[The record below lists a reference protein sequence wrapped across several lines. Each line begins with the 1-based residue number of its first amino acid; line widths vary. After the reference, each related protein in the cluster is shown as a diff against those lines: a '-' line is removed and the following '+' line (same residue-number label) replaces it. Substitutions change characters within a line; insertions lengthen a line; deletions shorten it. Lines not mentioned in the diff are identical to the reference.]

1 MKKAKTKGLESAE
14 IISETSFKWIFLPLL
29 LLIVISHLFSVY
41 WWTPFLWGI
50 HGLYFFPRW
59 VGWTLTIIALS
70 VFIPLVND
78 FILKLA
84 QSIFSVLEQFFFK
97 IKKKQLFAIISLVSI
112 PLFWLLR
119 TKYYLWGDG
128 YFKIDD
134 LYRGAIIPTE
144 PLDGIIHVGFY
155 RLLTTLSPSINPS
168 FSYSI
173 LSVACGG
180 IYVFLILSLSDRLGK
195 TTFQRILIFSALMTL
210 GSLELFFGYAE
221 SYTILSM
228 SLTLFVLSSI
238 LYIQHKISIIFSFLT
253 LVLSISLHVSAIV
266 FVPTLLYLVFWK
278 WHSEKRKLPEFTA
291 ILSLVGC
298 SIIVFLAV
306 WKVFLMKGPG
316 NRFGQFVPILTSD
329 KTDFTM
335 FCKAHLM
342 EFINQVLLL
351 SPVGMF
357 LFLFFLYFTLKLK
370 SFKDPLLNFLL
381 LSSLLGLFLIF
392 IYNSRLGSADWD
404 LRAFPGVF
412 FTLCGILLFIKW
424 GSQWSKFKY
433 YGLILMAVS
442 FFHTAP
448 WILLNAD
455 RQMSVDRYVLTSTSD
470 PHLLTGGMWRIA
482 RVLEIAGL
490 RQVGDELLKEGIR
503 KNPWELP
510 CYSILAKS
518 LNLQGKH
525 DEAIFYLES
534 ALKLK
539 PDSKDTRFLL
549 GQTYMK
555 KNDLGKAIFHLEK
568 IKGEYEKDSLFVINL
583 ATAYMKADRLEE
595 AKNLMQEFLNRNSEM
610 GSRGQ
615 ESATMRRLLGGIFFV
630 QRDYPNAKREWEIA
644 LKLNPDEALAKK
656 GMEELR
662 KIGEK

>member
-1 MKKAKTKGLESAE
+1 MSKTKSKASESVKLV
-14 IISETSFKWIFLPLL
+14 SETTFRYFFVIILL
-29 LLIVISHLFSVY
+29 LSVIAHLLAIY

-50 HGLYFFPRW
+50 HCLYFFPHW
-59 VGWTLTIIALS
+59 EGWILTIIALS
-70 VFIPLVND
+70 SFIPLVND

-84 QSIFSVLEQFFFK
+84 QSIFSALEQFFFK
-97 IKKKQLFAIISLVSI
+97 IKNNQLFTMISLVSI
-112 PLFWLLR
+112 LLFWLLR
-119 TKYYLWGDG
+119 TRYYLWGDG

-134 LYRGAIIPTE
+134 LYRGAITPTE

-155 RLLTTLSPSINPS
+155 KLLTMISPGINPS

-173 LSVACGG
+173 LSVLCGG
-180 IYVFLILSLSDRLGK
+180 VFIFLILSLSDRLGK
-195 TTFQRILIFSALMTL
+195 TPFQKILIFSALLTL

-221 SYTILSM
+221 SYTILLM

-253 LVLSISLHVSAIV
+253 LVLSIGLHVSAIV
-266 FVPTLLYLVFWK
+266 FLPAFVYLIFWK
-278 WHSEKRKLPEFTA
+278 WQSEKRKTPEFTA
-291 ILSLVGC
+291 ILSLLGC
-298 SIIVFLAV
+298 SLIIFLAV

-316 NRFGQFVPILTSD
+316 NRFGQFVPIFTSD

-335 FCKAHLM
+335 FCKAHLV
-342 EFINQVLLL
+342 EFINQVLLI

-381 LSSLLGLFLIF
+381 LSSLSGLFLIF

-442 FFHTAP
+442 LFHAVP

-455 RQMSVDRYVLTSTSD
+455 RQMSIDRYVLTSTSD

-503 KNPWELP
+503 KNPLELP

-555 KNDLGKAIFHLEK
+555 KNDLEKAIFHLEK
-568 IKGEYEKDSLFVINL
+568 IKGDFEKDSLFVIIL
-583 ATAYMKADRLEE
+583 ATAYMKADSLEE
-595 AKNLMQEFLNRNSEM
+595 AKKLLEGFLNQD
-610 GSRGQ
+610 Q
-615 ESATMRRLLGGIFFV
+615 ESATMRRLLGGIYFV
-630 QRDYPNAKREWEIA
+630 QRDYPNAKKEWETA

-656 GMEELR
+656 GMEELK
-662 KIGEK
+662 KIGVK